1 MSLITA
7 IVTFA
12 AFAAIA
18 GRVMRSTG
26 GALFKGAYSLQIDQ
40 AIDAYERG
48 GAISLAS
55 FITRLDAALGMEHH
69 LVNAEGQDL
78 VTGVNRARLLTA
90 EGHHDQAQVIDGRFV
105 AVRASR
111 DGRYKLIVSAV
122 PPFSMATF
130 IPFYVL
136 VLVTVCVLSWFVALG
151 IASPPWTMSATV
163 ERFGRGDLDARMNV
177 KGKNEMARLS
187 SAFNEMAERLQ
198 TLLVAERRLLQDV
211 SHELRSPLARLS
223 FAIELART
231 SEDRGAAVDRAQ
243 QQVDD
248 LRKLVGE
255 LVEMTRAEGDPTTRA
270 NDSIVIADLV
280 REVVSA
286 CAMDAEA
293 QGSEIRLETTSSRT
307 IHGDR
312 NLLARAC
319 ENVLRNAIRFTPRGE
334 AVDVSVEERGT
345 EVAVVIRDRGPG
357 VPEQALPNLFNAFY
371 RVDRSRDAG
380 TGGLGLGLAIAYRAI
395 HLHHGSIRAE
405 NDAPGLRVTITLPNE
420 LS

>member
-1 MSLITA
+1 MRSLYIRILSVSLITA

-151 IASPPWTMSATV
+151 IASPLRT
-163 ERFGRGDLDARMNV
+163 
-177 KGKNEMARLS
+177 
-187 SAFNEMAERLQ
+187 
-198 TLLVAERRLLQDV
+198 DV
-211 SHELRSPLARLS
+211 C
-223 FAIELART
+223 
-231 SEDRGAAVDRAQ
+231 DRGAIRA
-243 QQVDD
+243 
-248 LRKLVGE
+248 R
-255 LVEMTRAEGDPTTRA
+255 
-270 NDSIVIADLV
+270 
-280 REVVSA
+280 
-286 CAMDAEA
+286 
-293 QGSEIRLETTSSRT
+293 
-307 IHGDR
+307 
-312 NLLARAC
+312 
-319 ENVLRNAIRFTPRGE
+319 
-334 AVDVSVEERGT
+334 
-345 EVAVVIRDRGPG
+345 
-357 VPEQALPNLFNAFY
+357 
-371 RVDRSRDAG
+371 RSRRAHERQGKERDGTAVIGVQRDGGAPADAPRRG
-380 TGGLGLGLAIAYRAI
+380 AAIAA
-395 HLHHGSIRAE
+395 GCF
-405 NDAPGLRVTITLPNE
+405 P
-420 LS
+420 